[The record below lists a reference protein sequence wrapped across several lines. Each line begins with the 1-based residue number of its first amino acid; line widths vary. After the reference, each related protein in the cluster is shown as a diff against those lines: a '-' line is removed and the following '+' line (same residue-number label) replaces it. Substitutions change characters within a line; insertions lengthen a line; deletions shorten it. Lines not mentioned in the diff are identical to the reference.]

1 MKKKNTYY
9 LLFLSEKAT
18 RIEPDNIGIKTLKQP
33 YFLKG
38 RSKVVIQYSHMMHLA
53 DQEMKKHHN
62 C

>member
-38 RSKVVIQYSHMMHLA
+38 RSKVVIQY
-53 DQEMKKHHN
+53 
-62 C
+62 